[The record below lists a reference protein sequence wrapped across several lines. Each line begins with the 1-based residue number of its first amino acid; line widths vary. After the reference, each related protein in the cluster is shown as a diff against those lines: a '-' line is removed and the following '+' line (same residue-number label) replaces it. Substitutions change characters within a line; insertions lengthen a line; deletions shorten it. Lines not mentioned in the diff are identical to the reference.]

1 MSDTTDLMGVTAD
14 KSVDSA
20 APAEGAATGTTAR
33 RRRSGTGLD
42 GMVLAELQ
50 QVASG
55 LGIKGTA
62 RMRKG
67 QLIEVIKEAQA
78 GSSAAPKAAAPA
90 ATSETKPKRR
100 ATSKARTGDE
110 AAADAPAE
118 KASAQQ
124 QIDIGR
130 GAVQQ
135 RLQRIAGQQ
144 LAVHHDLEGVPAGQ
158 RGAAGRH
165 LGLRGQQRGR
175 LHRGQRPRR

>member
-90 ATSETKPKRR
+90 ATAETKPKRR

-110 AAADAPAE
+110 TCQAA
-118 KASAQQ
+118 
-124 QIDIGR
+124 
-130 GAVQQ
+130 
-135 RLQRIAGQQ
+135 
-144 LAVHHDLEGVPAGQ
+144 
-158 RGAAGRH
+158 
-165 LGLRGQQRGR
+165 
-175 LHRGQRPRR
+175 